1 MIERKS
7 MISKILLA
15 FLVAALI
22 CAPVTAHE
30 ESADDVAAEIVEHSE
45 ELVAL
50 CTEIHDQTEQIADDE
65 SLNMELREL
74 AEGIHVS
81 SHELE
86 SIADHILE
94 HALELQTLVASGA
107 GDSAAVEEQ
116 IDEINEHCE
125 EFIAMLETK
134 HEDIHDL
141 AFTVPETHEA
151 YADATHDAAHEA
163 EEVADHIIAHTEEL
177 QEILEGTPASASS
190 SPSQNTGV
198 AVADVTVEITEIAEH
213 SGELFTSA
221 ESILL
226 DTKAIVKDDSVDQD
240 IRDLAKTIHLV
251 SHELEDIAAGLQENS
266 AELQTLAA
274 DPGPNTN
281 EMKAII
287 VEMQTSVT
295 EYNDKLVSQHE
306 NIHELVFV
314 APESR
319 EENAD
324 AVHDAAHAAED
335 IADHLSEHL
344 GDLESALDTPV
355 STPAATASGSASGS
369 AESMPAPGF
378 GVIAAICGIFGAV
391 AYVARRE

>member
-1 MIERKS
+1 MIENKS
-7 MISKILLA
+7 IISKILLA

-22 CAPVTAHE
+22 CAPATAQE
-30 ESADDVAAEIVEHSE
+30 ESAADVAAEIVEHSE

-65 SLNMELREL
+65 SLDMELREL
-74 AEGIHVS
+74 AEGIHVC

-86 SIADHILE
+86 SVADHILE
-94 HALELQTLVASGA
+94 HAQELQTLVASGS

-125 EFIAMLETK
+125 EFIAIIETK
-134 HEDIHDL
+134 HEGVHDL
-141 AFTVPETHEA
+141 VFTVPETHEE
-151 YADATHDAAHEA
+151 YADATHDATHEA
-163 EEVADHIIAHTEEL
+163 EEVAGHIIEHTEEL
-177 QEILEGTPASASS
+177 QVILANAPAAAKSSA
-190 SPSQNTGV
+190 SQNTGV
-198 AVADVTVEITEIAEH
+198 AVADVKVEITEITEH

-226 DTKAIVKDDSVDQD
+226 DTKAIVKDDTVDQD

-251 SHELEDIAAGLQENS
+251 SHELEDIASDLQEDS

-274 DPGPNTN
+274 DSTANKDA
-281 EMKAII
+281 MKVII
-287 VEMQTSVT
+287 VEMQASVT
-295 EYNDKLVSQHE
+295 EYNDKLEAQHE

-319 EENAD
+319 EDNAD
-324 AVHDAAHAAED
+324 AVHDTAHAAED
-335 IADHLSEHL
+335 VCDHLAEHL
-344 GDLESALDTPV
+344 EDLESALDAPA
-355 STPAATASGSASGS
+355 STPAESASGN
-369 AESMPAPGF
+369 AASMPAPGF
-378 GVIAAICGIFGAV
+378 GAFAAICGLIGAV